1 MDNVSIFN
9 EVECSKLDKR
19 KVFKYGVKS
28 DKIVGI
34 VCKINLCILKENLYM
49 EVFLI
54 ELYFENDKDLMF
66 LKFGDSG
73 VVVLIKFGLC
83 FIVFFMIFGGDVNI
97 DGVVKNCFIVVE
109 FKDVII

>member
-1 MDNVSIFN
+1 
-9 EVECSKLDKR
+9 
-19 KVFKYGVKS
+19 
-28 DKIVGI
+28 
-34 VCKINLCILKENLYM
+34 M

-54 ELYFENDKDLMF
+54 ELYDKYEKNNKDLKF

-83 FIVFFMIFGGDVNI
+83 FFVFFMIFGGDVNI